1 MWDGQDFLVR
11 DVKEFI
17 EIFNDLLK
25 KDIVSGYSLVSI
37 INDD

>member
-11 DVKEFI
+11 DVNEFI
-17 EIFNDLLK
+17 EIFDEMLK
-25 KDIVSGYSLVSI
+25 KDIVSSYSLVSI